1 MTLEQKIQ
9 DCKDY
14 AGQIVAEAPFA
25 KTIQFEIQGVS
36 WEDFK
41 RVTNERDRFKTAGSK
56 MSAIVYGPGCQIGLF
71 TVPLKIV
78 TSYEIIETPK
88 AEAI

>member
-1 MTLEQKIQ
+1 MTIEEKIQ
-9 DCKDY
+9 VCKD
-14 AGQIVAEAPFA
+14 AAEKIVSDIPLA
-25 KTIQFEIQGVS
+25 KELHFEIPDIS

-41 RVTNERDRFKTAGSK
+41 RVATEKDRFKVAGSR
-56 MSAIVYGPGCQIGLF
+56 MAAIVYGPGCQIGLS

-88 AEAI
+88 AETI